1 MQFQSQYRIL
11 IRSIL
16 SRRYDITG
24 LDERS
29 NEDCKGLEESVAK
42 LSTILQTEH
51 ETTGLPYSR
60 MVLAGFSQG
69 GALSL
74 FTGFGLSERL
84 AGICCLSGY
93 LPAAKKFAITKGLED
108 TKVLHCHGTQ
118 DMVVRYDLA
127 GKSRD
132 KVVASGATCY
142 EIETYGIG
150 HTVSMDELQ
159 RVEQFLASVLPDDP
173 SFRITL
179 KDPSEMSV
187 KELKQAVRKA
197 GLNAVGLMEKS
208 EFVQLLKDHRNAL

>member
-1 MQFQSQYRIL
+1 ML
-11 IRSIL
+11 
-16 SRRYDITG
+16 RYDITG

-29 NEDCKGLEESVAK
+29 NEDCKGLEESVARLK
-42 LSTILQTEH
+42 GILQTEH
-51 ETTGLPYSR
+51 ETTGLPYNR

-74 FTGFGLSERL
+74 FTGFGLPEKL

-93 LPAAKKFAITKGLED
+93 LPAARKFTITKGLED

-118 DMVVRYDLA
+118 DMVVNFALA

-132 KVVASGATCY
+132 KIQAAGATDY
-142 EIETYGIG
+142 TIEQYGIG

-159 RVEQFLASVLPDDP
+159 RVEQFLTNVLPDDP
-173 SFRITL
+173 SCRITL

-187 KELKQAVRKA
+187 KELKQAIRKA
-197 GLNAVGLMEKS
+197 GLNSVGLMEKS
-208 EFVQLLKDHRNAL
+208 EFVQLLKDHRNKNN